1 MDFSKIKQTAALS
14 VVLGIL
20 NLSICL
26 THIYLY
32 NSDFFME
39 TEILKL
45 VILGLGVLAVFFSIS
60 FLIVFASEG
69 SENFDNT
76 KNELETIG
84 LSGITFEA
92 GLLMLI
98 PASISLVIK
107 YFSPTLTP
115 GYILIG
121 YIVIMVLIAF
131 LARSVKPKK
140 EMESMEEVKI

>member
-26 THIYLY
+26 THIYFY

-39 TEILKL
+39 TEIVKL

-60 FLIVFASEG
+60 FIVVFVMEG
-69 SENFDNT
+69 IGKLDNT
-76 KNELETIG
+76 KDELDNVG
-84 LSGITFEA
+84 LSSITFEA

-98 PASISLVIK
+98 PASLSLIIK
-107 YFSPTLTP
+107 YYLPNLTP

-121 YIVIMVLIAF
+121 YIIILILIAL
-131 LARSVKPKK
+131 LARLSEPKNETKSK
-140 EMESMEEVKI
+140 E